1 MPEVQSM
8 TLENIL
14 LLIVA
19 LLCGLL
25 SFECTHLPRSGVYT
39 TINRTMW
46 HLAHIIV
53 MANLNLYIVFT
64 QARASL
70 LLIFIY
76 SLTLDFLLFAL
87 YHTINTRA
95 AIKRNFLK
103 NHSQS
108 HCLPISIVTFL
119 FLSIPMRTIL
129 HGCKKYTETVLH
141 SSFFTENIINICLYY

>member
-53 MANLNLYIVFT
+53 TANLNLYIVFT

-95 AIKRNFLK
+95 AIKRSKRNISKFTIQESKNFKILRRQEK
-103 NHSQS
+103 AKVPLQHDICNME
-108 HCLPISIVTFL
+108 CKLEIS
-119 FLSIPMRTIL
+119 S
-129 HGCKKYTETVLH
+129 
-141 SSFFTENIINICLYY
+141 